1 VPAIEWEPTQQRM
14 LPAERRLGQI
24 LGAVGVGTAL
34 SWVGLNMA
42 SGGIEPPT
50 MIASLAR
57 AETKAPSDALTD
69 PDFPSDWPYTAVDL
83 QRRDETSDTRFY
95 DQPRLV
101 THIDDSAIAALT
113 SFYSQ
118 QPVFAARPAD
128 VALLDIASSW
138 ISHYPSN
145 FDGSAGRVALLGMNQ
160 YELEQNRQGTEQ
172 VVKDLNN
179 EPSLPYGDEE
189 FDAVTIAV
197 SVDYLVKPREVFR
210 EINRVLKRGTLL
222 LGLFL
227 RSLAGLLARWQD
239 TSRCGASQ
247 LPAWFLRHECL

>member
-1 VPAIEWEPTQQRM
+1 M

-34 SWVGLNMA
+34 SWVGLNLA
-42 SGGIEPPT
+42 SGGMGPPT
-50 MIASLAR
+50 IASLAR
-57 AETKAPSDALTD
+57 AETKAPADALTD
-69 PDFPSDWPYTAVDL
+69 PDFPSEWPYSTDDL
-83 QRRDETSDTRFY
+83 RRRDESSDTRFY
-95 DQPRLV
+95 VQPRLV

-118 QPVFAARPAD
+118 QPVFAKPAD
-128 VALLDIASSW
+128 VALLDVASSW

-172 VVKDLNN
+172 VVKDLND
-179 EPSLPYGDEE
+179 EPLLPYGDEE

-197 SVDYLVKPREVFR
+197 SVDYLAQPLEVFR
-210 EINRVLKRGTLL
+210 EINRVLKPGTLL
-222 LGLFL
+222 LALL
-227 RSLAGLLARWQD
+227 LCTSAGLLISWQGR
-239 TSRCGASQ
+239 S
-247 LPAWFLRHECL
+247 

>member
-1 VPAIEWEPTQQRM
+1 M

-24 LGAVGVGTAL
+24 LGTVGVGTAL
-34 SWVGLNMA
+34 SWVGLRMA
-42 SGGIEPPT
+42 SGGIGAPPT
-50 MIASLAR
+50 MVTSLAR
-57 AETKAPSDALTD
+57 AETKAPSDALSD
-69 PDFPSDWPYTAVDL
+69 PDFPSDWPYSADDL
-83 QRRDETSDTRFY
+83 RRRDETSDTRFY

-138 ISHYPSN
+138 ISHYPSS

-160 YELEQNRQGTEQ
+160 YELEQNRQGTER
-172 VVKDLNN
+172 VVKDLND

-197 SVDYLVKPREVFR
+197 SVDYLAQPLEVFR

-222 LGLFL
+222 LDCYCAVRQAFSSDG
-227 RSLAGLLARWQD
+227 Q
-239 TSRCGASQ
+239 TVHGA
-247 LPAWFLRHECL
+247 